1 METTALHPADIEG
14 AWSLRSS
21 IFPRSNT
28 YELLSMSFIPTCR
41 DEDGVIT
48 EARYPIP
55 YEYARQPNAKLT
67 IHCPVESPKRITQIS
82 LNGQDYVDV
91 IGTIFTYYSSE
102 YLLLKNVLRISLRI
116 LNLMWRCLKG
126 LQMLHAINL

>member
-1 METTALHPADIEG
+1 METSALHPADIEG
-14 AWSLRSS
+14 AWNLRSS

-28 YELLSMSFIPTCR
+28 HELLSMSFIPTCR

-91 IGTIFTYYSSE
+91 KGTILAYCSSE
-102 YLLLKNVLRISLRI
+102 YLLLKNVLRFSLCI
-116 LNLMWRCLKG
+116 
-126 LQMLHAINL
+126 